1 MAIENLH
8 KDVLMKPPSSPMK
21 NWIFDVQF
29 VWDGYDMT
37 GNRIQP
43 DQNTLGYSLN
53 NDTDRSMIAI
63 KADLPTFDTT
73 IVTKSFLGTQKS
85 FPVLRKHGGDTTL
98 EFYTHTDPHEN
109 NFIVYNF
116 FKKFKDLNTN
126 QQSNEYFH
134 KEFATVFNEIDIS
147 VMDREDGNIVY
158 IYYLKN
164 CIVTKIEMGS
174 LSYENSEAL
183 KYTMSVHYDDW
194 WVTENDV
201 TENEK
206 KGKGSR

>member
-8 KDVLMKPPSSPMK
+8 KDLFMKPPSSPMK

-43 DQNTLGYSLN
+43 DLNTLGYSLN

-63 KADLPTFDTT
+63 KADLPSFDTT

-109 NFIVYNF
+109 NISSLTD
-116 FKKFKDLNTN
+116 KFSVSTI
-126 QQSNEYFH
+126 
-134 KEFATVFNEIDIS
+134 VFNLLTSSELLI
-147 VMDREDGNIVY
+147 
-158 IYYLKN
+158 L
-164 CIVTKIEMGS
+164 
-174 LSYENSEAL
+174 EN
-183 KYTMSVHYDDW
+183 
-194 WVTENDV
+194 
-201 TENEK
+201 
-206 KGKGSR
+206 